1 MNEIHP
7 QHNPRKLAGQSRS
20 VMKHLRLSTAA
31 VALTLALLLP
41 TSAFATGLDGFLGE
55 INVSAKSDLGGFR
68 ADLSATF
75 GVSSGEVDG
84 LFKIF
89 TSPADVYITLR
100 IGEVADVK
108 IARVVDQYRSNKGQG
123 WGVIAKNLGI
133 KPGSA
138 DFHALKQ
145 GRLSSHKN
153 TGTSAKSGK
162 GNSAGKSKGR
172 K

>member
-1 MNEIHP
+1 
-7 QHNPRKLAGQSRS
+7 
-20 VMKHLRLSTAA
+20 MKHLRLSTAA

-41 TSAFATGLDGFLGE
+41 TSAFATGLDSFLGE
-55 INVSAKSDLGGFR
+55 INVSAQSDLGGFR
-68 ADLSATF
+68 TDLSVTF

-89 TSPADVYITLR
+89 ASPADVYITLR

-108 IARVVDQYRSNKGQG
+108 IDRVVDQYRSNKGQG

-138 DFHALKQ
+138 KFHALKQ
-145 GRLSSHKN
+145 GRLGLRKDA
-153 TGTSAKSGK
+153 GTSAKPGP

>member
-1 MNEIHP
+1 
-7 QHNPRKLAGQSRS
+7 
-20 VMKHLRLSTAA
+20 MKHLRLSTAV

-41 TSAFATGLDGFLGE
+41 TSVFAKGLDGFLGE

-84 LFKIF
+84 LFRIF
-89 TSPADVYITLR
+89 NSPADVYMTLR
-100 IGEVADVK
+100 IGQVAHVR
-108 IARVVDQYRSNKGQG
+108 IGRVVDQYRSNKGQG

-138 DFHALKQ
+138 EFHALKQ
-145 GRLSSHKN
+145 GRLNSHKHGGN
-153 TGTSAKSGK
+153 SAKSKSGPGK
-162 GNSAGKSKGR
+162 SAGKSKGR

>member
-1 MNEIHP
+1 MNEIHS
-7 QHNPRKLAGQSRS
+7 QYNPRKFAGQSRS
-20 VMKHLRLSTAA
+20 VMKHLRISTAA

-41 TSAFATGLDGFLGE
+41 TSVFAKGLDGFLGE
-55 INVSAKSDLGGFR
+55 INVSAKSDPGRFR

-89 TSPADVYITLR
+89 KSPADVYITLR
-100 IGEVADVK
+100 IGQVADVK
-108 IARVVDQYRSNKGQG
+108 IGRVVDQYRSHKGQG

-133 KPGSA
+133 KPGSSE
-138 DFHALKQ
+138 FHALKQ
-145 GRLSSHKN
+145 GRLGSHKHG
-153 TGTSAKSGK
+153 GTSAKSGPGK
-162 GNSAGKSKGR
+162 SAGKSKGR

>member
-1 MNEIHP
+1 
-7 QHNPRKLAGQSRS
+7 
-20 VMKHLRLSTAA
+20 MKHVRLSTIAA
-31 VALTLALLLP
+31 VFTLALLITMP
-41 TSAFATGLDGFLGE
+41 SFATGLDSFLGE
-55 INVSAKSDLGGFR
+55 INVSAQTDIGGFH

-89 TSPADVYITLR
+89 SSPADVYITLR

-108 IARVVDQYRSNKGQG
+108 IDRVVEQYRKNKGQG

-138 DFHALKQ
+138 EFHALKQ

-153 TGTSAKSGK
+153 TGSSAKSGS

>member
-1 MNEIHP
+1 
-7 QHNPRKLAGQSRS
+7 
-20 VMKHLRLSTAA
+20 MKHLRLSTVA

-41 TSAFATGLDGFLGE
+41 TSAFAKGLDSFLGE
-55 INVSAKSDLGGFR
+55 INVSANSDLGGFR

-84 LFKIF
+84 LFRIF
-89 TSPADVYITLR
+89 KSPADVYITLR
-100 IGEVADVK
+100 IGQVADVR
-108 IARVVDQYRSNKGQG
+108 IDRVVDQYRSHKGQG

-138 DFHALKQ
+138 EFHALKQ
-145 GRLSSHKN
+145 GRLSSHKHG
-153 TGTSAKSGK
+153 GTSAKSKSKSKSKSGPGK
-162 GNSAGKSKGR
+162 SAGKSKGH